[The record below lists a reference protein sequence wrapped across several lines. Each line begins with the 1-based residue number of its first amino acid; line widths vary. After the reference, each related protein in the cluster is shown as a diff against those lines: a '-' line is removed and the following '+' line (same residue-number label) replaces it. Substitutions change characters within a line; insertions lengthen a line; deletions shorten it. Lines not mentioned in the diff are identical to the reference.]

1 MRIREVREKLEYQ
14 YSSGSEEDCA
24 LNKRG
29 STLRQIKPSSG
40 GQQALNAI
48 RRRRS
53 AAQRRYSDLISSGDD
68 GDEYDDDLE
77 FGKAT
82 TESHKRAKRHVS

>member
-1 MRIREVREKLEYQ
+1 MRNREVRENFEDQ
-14 YSSGSEEDCA
+14 YSSGSEEDYI
-24 LNKRG
+24 LNRRG
-29 STLRQIKPSSG
+29 STSRQIKPSSG
-40 GQQALNAI
+40 GQQAFNAI

-53 AAQRRYSDLISSGDD
+53 AARRRYSDLISSEDD

-77 FGKAT
+77 FGRAS